1 MEQVQ
6 GFGRALPSLLIDAVN
21 NYPDIQRF
29 YQWKSNRWQGFTAKE
44 LKQSATELALG
55 LSCLGLKP
63 KDHIA
68 FLLSSDINFTVADF
82 GTLLAGLVNVPI
94 DLTQTIENII
104 YTLNHSGSKA
114 LVVANLSLLD
124 QILPYLGELSQ
135 LRCLIIAET
144 DEDWSSAQFIKIQQ
158 QECQLNSEL
167 INSSVCLKIPS
178 FLGETVN
185 PVSTV
190 KIPEC
195 LELVSLSQVQQ
206 QGKQNLT
213 NNSFEQL
220 IGQLKPENLA
230 TIIYIAGD
238 NRQPNGVMLTHEN
251 IVTHAMTSFNSF
263 SAIAQDTS
271 EIALSFLPITHIFAR
286 SFFYGHLY
294 SGHQVYFSNANHLMR
309 HLPMVKP
316 TILTTVPLL
325 LEKIYH
331 KIIQKGEK
339 LRGWRKWIFTSAI
352 HLASRYRMGKKAHFL
367 PNLAIKIITQLV
379 FKQIKSLF
387 GGNLKVLIS
396 GGAAL
401 NPSLANIF
409 MAMGIPLVQGYGLT
423 ETSGVATYTQEKS
436 DNCAQTVG
444 KPITGVSLKIADD
457 GEILIKSPFI
467 TQGYYHDSSL
477 THQVLDQQGWLHT
490 GDLGI
495 ITPEGTLQLTG
506 VKKAHFKLSTGKY
519 VSALP
524 LESQLQ
530 TNPLI
535 KRAIALAPNYK
546 FCSMLIFPNIDNLL
560 KEGKKMGLN
569 LTVEELLQNSCIVA
583 LYQRLIDETNC
594 HLPYWSH
601 VRKFR
606 LINHCPEEWTDAEV
620 IKLFRREIDN
630 IYQKSTKKD
639 KSAEMYLM
647 CPSVEVYS
655 CPAYA
660 QSLH

>member
-29 YQWKSNRWQGFTAKE
+29 YQWKSKRWQGFTAKE
-44 LKQSATELALG
+44 LQQLAIELALG
-55 LSCLGLKP
+55 LGRLGLKQNE
-63 KDHIA
+63 HIA
-68 FLLSSDINFTVADF
+68 FLLSSDVNFALADF
-82 GTLLAGLVNVPI
+82 GTLLAGLVNIPI

-104 YTLNHSGSKA
+104 YILNHSGVKA
-114 LVVANLSLLD
+114 LIIANLSLLD
-124 QILPYLGELSQ
+124 QILPYLGKLTQ
-135 LRCLIIAET
+135 LQWLIIAET
-144 DEDWSSAQFIKIQQ
+144 DEDWSSAQFIQIK
-158 QECQLNSEL
+158 QEESSIEA
-167 INSSVCLKIPS
+167 NSSVCLRIPS
-178 FLGETVN
+178 FLGENVE

-195 LELVSLSQVQQ
+195 LQLVSLAEVQQ
-206 QGKQNLT
+206 QGRQNLT
-213 NNSFEQL
+213 STSFEQL
-220 IGQLKPENLA
+220 LAQLKPENLA

-251 IVTHAMTSFNSF
+251 IVTHALTSFNSF

-271 EIALSFLPITHIFAR
+271 EIALSFLPLTHIFAR

-309 HLPMVKP
+309 HLQMVKP

-339 LRGWRKWIFTSAI
+339 LKSWRKWIFTSGLC
-352 HLASRYRMGKKAHFL
+352 LANQYRIGKKTNL
-367 PNLAIKIITQLV
+367 PIKVITQLV
-379 FKQIKSLF
+379 FEEVKSLF

-401 NPSLANIF
+401 NPSLANVF
-409 MAMGIPLVQGYGLT
+409 LAMGIPLVQGYGLT
-423 ETSGVATYTQEKS
+423 ETSGVAVYTQNES

-444 KPITGVSLKIADD
+444 KPIPGVNLKIAAD

-467 TQGYYHDSSL
+467 TQGYYHDAQL
-477 THQVLDQQGWLHT
+477 TDEVLDKQGWLHT

-495 ITPEGTLQLTG
+495 ITPEGTLKLTG

-535 KRAIALAPNYK
+535 KRAIVLAPNYK
-546 FCSMLIFPNIDNLL
+546 FCSMLIFPDIPNLL
-560 KEGKKMGLN
+560 KEAEKMGLY
-569 LTVEELLQNSCIVA
+569 LTVEELLQNPCIFA
-583 LYQRLIDETNC
+583 LYQKLIDETNC

-606 LINHCPEEWTDAEV
+606 LINYCPEEWTDAEV
-620 IKLFRREIDN
+620 IKRFSREIDN
-630 IYQKSTKKD
+630 IYHKSSKNTD
-639 KSAEMYLM
+639 DTSGMTFI